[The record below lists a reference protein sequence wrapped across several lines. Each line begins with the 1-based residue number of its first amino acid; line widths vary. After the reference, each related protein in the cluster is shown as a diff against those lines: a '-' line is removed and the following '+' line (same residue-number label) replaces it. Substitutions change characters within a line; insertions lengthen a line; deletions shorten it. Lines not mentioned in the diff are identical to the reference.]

1 MKMIKT
7 FSLLIMIVL
16 IKAQTSNFIHHSQSM
31 GLANATVTAIN
42 SNMASYTNPAV
53 LALQEENLVNLTAN
67 MPYINYDFFKAGNL
81 YGSYNVE
88 DFGRIALTLDF
99 FQVKNQDKIL
109 MAEHNYILSH
119 AFQLM
124 KDIST
129 SLQFGY
135 NLRVFYL
142 EFNQFE
148 GGIGTESTTKF
159 LLDLAFHS
167 EIYNRIYLAAF
178 IKNIGNTKIGRFS
191 NHELLREVQVGISY
205 EPYDGLRTSIDM
217 SKEVDN
223 TPRYHFAAE
232 MNVYDEKDTRFDL
245 RIGTVSNPNQ
255 LSFGFGLRFGEFQLD
270 YGFLSHIIDNSQSF
284 SLIYFF

>member
-1 MKMIKT
+1 MRMIKT
-7 FSLLIMIVL
+7 FGILALFALIN
-16 IKAQTSNFIHHSQSM
+16 AQTSNFIHNSQSL
-31 GLANATVTAIN
+31 GLANATTSIIN

-53 LALQEENLVNLTAN
+53 LALQEENLINLTAN

-81 YGSYNVE
+81 YGTYKTE
-88 DFGRIALTLDF
+88 EFGRVALTLDF
-99 FQVKNQDKIL
+99 FQVKNQNKIL
-109 MAEHNYILSH
+109 MAEHNYIISH

-148 GGIGTESTTKF
+148 GGLGTQSTTKF
-159 LLDLAFHS
+159 LIDLAFHS
-167 EIYNRIYLAAF
+167 EIYDRIYIGAF
-178 IKNIGNTKIGRFS
+178 IKNIGNSKVGVNS
-191 NHELLREVQVGISY
+191 DHELLRELQVGLSY

-223 TPRYHFAAE
+223 EPRYHFAAE
-232 MNVYDEKDTRFDL
+232 MNVYNESNTRFDL
-245 RIGTVSNPNQ
+245 RLGTVSNPNQ
-255 LSFGFGLRFGEFQLD
+255 IAAGFALRVENLQLD